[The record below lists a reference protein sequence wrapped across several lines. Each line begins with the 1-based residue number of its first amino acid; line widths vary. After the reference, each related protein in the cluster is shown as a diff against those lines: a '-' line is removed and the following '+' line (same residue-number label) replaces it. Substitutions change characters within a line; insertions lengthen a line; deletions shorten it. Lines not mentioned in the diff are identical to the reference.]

1 MAFECGVPVVAIDQ
15 ERFHEI
21 DRAVMGLSFQLQNE
35 FGRFFDEQIYQ
46 SELAKR
52 LSDIDLDARQEVLL
66 RVSHRDFQKD
76 YFLDL
81 LVENSVVFELK
92 VVEAL
97 TPKHQKQ
104 LLNYLHLLD
113 LRHGKLI
120 NFRTPSVES
129 RFVST
134 GLTKEKRQD
143 FSIDECAW
151 DGTSRPSRMLKGAL
165 EALLREWGTF
175 LDSNLYRE
183 ALHHFISGT
192 ALGVLDVEIL
202 SFGKIIGTKKM
213 SLLAPDHAWH
223 LSTHHDHLDSYE
235 LHLNRLLGHTPLRAI
250 DWINLNQ
257 HQITLKTL
265 RKK

>member
-1 MAFECGVPVVAIDQ
+1 MAVECGVPVIAIDQ

-46 SELAKR
+46 AELVRR
-52 LSDIDLDARQEVLL
+52 LSSVGLGVHQEVLL
-66 RVSHRDFQKD
+66 QVSHRDFQKN

-81 LVENSVVFELK
+81 LVEKSVVYKLK
-92 VVEAL
+92 VVDEL
-97 TPKHQKQ
+97 NSKHQKQ

-120 NFRTPSVES
+120 NFKPPSVES

-134 GLTKEKRQD
+134 GLTKEKRQA
-143 FSIDECAW
+143 FSIEVSAW
-151 DGTSRPSRMLKGAL
+151 DGTSQASQMLKNAL
-165 EALLREWGTF
+165 KDLLGEWGAF

-183 ALHHFISGT
+183 ALLHFLSGIT
-192 ALGVLDVEIL
+192 FGVMDVEIL
-202 SFGKIIGTKKM
+202 SFEKTIGTQKM

-223 LSTHHDHLDSYE
+223 LSTHHDNLDSYE
-235 LHLNRLLGHTPLRAI
+235 VHINRLLGHTRLRAI

-257 HQITLKTL
+257 HQVTLKTL
-265 RKK
+265 RIK

>member
-1 MAFECGVPVVAIDQ
+1 MAVECGVPVIAIDQ

-21 DRAVMGLSFQLQNE
+21 DRAVMGLSFRLQNE

-46 SELAKR
+46 SELARR
-52 LSDIDLDARQEVLL
+52 LSDIGLDAHQEVLL

-76 YFLDL
+76 YFVDL

-134 GLTKEKRQD
+134 GLTKGKRQD

-165 EALLREWGTF
+165 EALLREWGAF
-175 LDSNLYRE
+175 LDSKLYRE

-192 ALGVLDVEIL
+192 AFGVLDVEIL
-202 SFGKIIGTKKM
+202 SFGKTIGTKKM